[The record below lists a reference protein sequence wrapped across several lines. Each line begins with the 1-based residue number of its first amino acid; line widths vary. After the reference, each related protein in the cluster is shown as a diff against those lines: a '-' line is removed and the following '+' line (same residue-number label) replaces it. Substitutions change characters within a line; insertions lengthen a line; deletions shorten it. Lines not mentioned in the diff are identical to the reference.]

1 MQDCCNRRIRVDK
14 YPSFEELKAQEAEGA
29 YRVEAV
35 DRGSA
40 ACIIAPHG
48 GKIEPGTSELTRR
61 VAGQDLSYYLFEGI
75 KGDGNAD
82 LHITSSRFDEPKGD
96 ALVRNCD
103 FAFALHGCRGAEE
116 VVYIGGRHQALALRI
131 QAQLEKLGFTVAT
144 HPNPELQGV
153 CRDNICN
160 RGRLGMGVQ
169 LEISRGLRDR
179 FARER
184 MEANTS
190 TADDITTA
198 IRQAISK
205 TIGSD

>member
-1 MQDCCNRRIRVDK
+1 MDK
-14 YPSFEELKAQEAEGA
+14 YSSFEELKGREAEGA

-48 GKIEPGTSELTRR
+48 GKIEPGTSELTRS
-61 VAGQDLSYYLFEGI
+61 VAGQDLSYYVFEGI

-82 LHITSSRFDEPKGD
+82 LHITSSRFDEPMGD
-96 ALVRNCD
+96 ALVRNCY
-103 FAFALHGCRGAEE
+103 FAVSLHGCQGAEE

-131 QAQLEKLGFTVAT
+131 KAQLEKLGFTVAT

-179 FARER
+179 LARKRLE
-184 MEANTS
+184 EKAS
-190 TADDITTA
+190 TANDFAAA
-198 IRQAISK
+198 IRHAIGK
-205 TIGSD
+205 LVRSD